1 MHVAA
6 SSALSGPE
14 IMLWSAAIGASGVPV
29 LLGLVDG
36 MFNRNRSAWQTFAYL
51 GLCWLAFAA
60 LTGLPGALW
69 PHALMPVHLAQV
81 LLGPFCA
88 AVGCYGVS
96 RWLYASKRDRTTKVV
111 LMAMTGAC
119 MIGGPLCLFLDASM
133 RVAAAGTLSITSM
146 AAVLWVA
153 VRAGQRGDRLAWG
166 LAGASLLTLAAQIG
180 VYQMALSSHRPPLIF
195 QAGVGLF
202 GLAALLTTGLVL
214 WLRSQQ
220 IRRLSHDD
228 SSRRDPATRLFG
240 SVVMLQK
247 IIASQKNRRLIGS
260 DGALMA
266 VVLFDPEFLVTQV
279 GHSGLADIYTEL
291 ALRMQ
296 RETDVINPA
305 GRYYDR
311 CFLVLFETLHSPDW
325 LRTLGLRVA
334 CSLRQPIEAISLNG
348 ERVLIT
354 ADVGVGIIHLSNAQ
368 KDVDQL
374 LHEVQRAAA
383 GARDMPSRAA
393 VFDPVSRKAVAA
405 ESADLGSHW
414 RKLRAAEK
422 SGQRERSSR
431 RSKPPRISMTSI
443 TSERVATDED
453 KATKPM

>member
-1 MHVAA
+1 MHLAPA
-6 SSALSGPE
+6 PALSGPE
-14 IMLWSAAIGASGVPV
+14 IMLWSAAVGAAAVPM
-29 LLGLVDG
+29 LLACIDSI
-36 MFNRNRSAWQTFAYL
+36 FNRTRAAWQTFAYL
-51 GLCWLAFAA
+51 SLCWLAYTA
-60 LTGLPGALW
+60 LTGLPNALW
-69 PHALMPVHLAQV
+69 PAAQLPEHLAQV

-96 RWLYASKRDRTTKVV
+96 RWLYASKRDRVTHVV
-111 LMAMTGAC
+111 LMAMTMAC
-119 MIGGPLCLFLDASM
+119 MVGGPLCVFLEAST

-166 LAGASLLTLAAQIG
+166 LAGASVLTLTAQIG
-180 VYQMALSSHRPPLIF
+180 VYQMALSSQRPPLAW
-195 QAGVGLF
+195 QAAVAVF

-220 IRRLSHDD
+220 IRRLNHDD

-247 IIASQKNRRLIGS
+247 IIASQKNRRLIGG

-266 VVLFDPEFLVTQV
+266 VMLFDPEFLVTQV

-354 ADVGVGIIHLSNAQ
+354 ADIGVGVIHVSEVK

-374 LHEVQRAAA
+374 LHEVQRTAVA
-383 GARDMPSRAA
+383 ARDMQSRAA

-405 ESADLGSHW
+405 ESADLGSRW
-414 RKLRAAEK
+414 RTLRSAQKTSE
-422 SGQRERSSR
+422 RERTTR
-431 RSKPPRISMTSI
+431 RSKPPRTSLGADP
-443 TSERVATDED
+443 VAAED
-453 KATKPM
+453 KATRPM